1 MLEVRNTFC
10 EKMSAIFGIYYDFA
24 FLFSEEAPNLSRAK
38 QAFYGS
44 FSCIQHEILCI

>member
-1 MLEVRNTFC
+1 MLEVQNAFC
-10 EKMSAIFGIYYDFA
+10 EKMSAIFAIYYAFA
-24 FLFSEEAPNLSRAK
+24 FLFSEEAPNLSMAK